1 MVPLPHKD
9 KAVRVEGVAD
19 VGGAATDV
27 NADAG
32 LRFLGGESK
41 QTPFRVWV
49 YEPEPNLGPTF
60 IGAAQRK
67 QQQIKK
73 TKRFSNHFLV
83 SENFR

>member
-19 VGGAATDV
+19 VGGAATDA

-41 QTPFRVWV
+41 QTPISGSGLLN
-49 YEPEPNLGPTF
+49 PNP
-60 IGAAQRK
+60 I
-67 QQQIKK
+67 
-73 TKRFSNHFLV
+73 
-83 SENFR
+83 

>member
-41 QTPFRVWV
+41 QTPISGSGFI
-49 YEPEPNLGPTF
+49 EPEPNLGPTF

-73 TKRFSNHFLV
+73 PNVFQTIFGF
-83 SENFR
+83 